1 MTSRELQRKLRRL
14 GATIDRRRGK
24 GGHVMVRLRDREAIV
39 PTGSGEIRRGTLF
52 KIPRDLDLGLDDLN

>member
-14 GATIDRRRGK
+14 GARFDPQRGK
-24 GGHVMVRLRDREAIV
+24 GGHVQVMLRGRISFV

-52 KIPRDLDLGLDDLN
+52 KILRDLDLTLDNLN